1 MGSAL
6 KALNVPSSAET
17 FSAALEG
24 LVGVDEV
31 LLRRNPDLPPVYE
44 AGVEY
49 KLPPHRVWR
58 YPNEIVRDGWGDC
71 EGLSCWRAA
80 ELRVSG
86 ADPDARVLAYRSGPR
101 RYHAVVA
108 RGDGWIED
116 PSIVCGMREHAGMPW
131 TVQEVL
137 NHQQQWP
144 RQAQV
149 VVGATADEAFD
160 EYLPSFDVVK
170 HADGYTGVL
179 KLPTADGKSVLIAN
193 TSVSPNA
200 AAAIEKGRNLS
211 RDVSA
216 VINSDP
222 EALAQMNPYSAVAVK
237 TLSDPQVQANLRSN
251 KGILTQTGDLLERPE
266 VTAMIS
272 KLGPWGAVAAGIINN
287 PLARGARHVSHDAFR
302 KIPLLGKLF

>member
-44 AGVEY
+44 SGVKY

-58 YPNEIVRDGWGDC
+58 YPPEIVRDGWGDC

-116 PSIVCGMREHAGMPW
+116 PSIVCGMREHDGMPW

-149 VVGATADEAFD
+149 VVGAIDDAFD
-160 EYLPSFDVVK
+160 TAHLPSFEVVK
-170 HADGYTGVL
+170 HADGYTGVF
-179 KLPTADGKSVLIAN
+179 KLPTADGKGALIAN

-222 EALAQMNPYSAVAVK
+222 ETLAQMNPYSAVAVK
-237 TLSDPQVQANLRSN
+237 TLSDPAVQANLRSN
-251 KGILTQTGDLLERPE
+251 KGILTKAGDVLERPE
-266 VTAMIS
+266 VTALIE
-272 KLGPWGAVAAGIINN
+272 KLGPYGAIAAGIIRN
-287 PLARGARHVSHDAFR
+287 PAAREVRQISHEVLR
-302 KIPLLGKLF
+302 KVPLLGKLF